1 MLKAPAMFG
10 IYPGGKGTIGY
21 ERRVADISSGSAGK
35 LDLGG
40 DLEQEDGCLSF
51 RRVEAG
57 LQAAA
62 RGICYPF
69 IFEER
74 VSFFGGA

>member
-1 MLKAPAMFG
+1 VLKVPAMFG
-10 IYPGGKGTIGY
+10 IHPGGRGAIGY
-21 ERRVADISSGSAGK
+21 ERGVAEVSTGRAGE

-40 DLEQEDGCLSF
+40 DLEQEIGCLSF